1 MAGNRYEQL
10 DSLRGIASSQVFLMH
25 LLSISSVFFAATYW
39 GVPDAG
45 TMYSTSKWAYIL
57 TYTPLAFFKAGNEAV
72 VFFFIL
78 SGFVLSGTLFN
89 RVNYLLFKQYLVK
102 RFFRLWVPFIIVIVL
117 SIILRKLFYTPGI
130 NSHPEISFW
139 FKKMW
144 EHPVSVINFIKFLF
158 LQGGTHNVDTTLWS
172 LIIEIKISI
181 LLPLFIL
188 LMDRLNNGYKNAV
201 FLIVVILVSHF
212 SFSLLSD
219 NPKIIYDAKVLH
231 YVSPF
236 ILGAYLNKYLK
247 FWVNKI
253 NNYSNLS
260 ACVLFFIMVILYCID
275 GLKHFIEPVPA
286 LYYIVDSISYEV
298 QMFASLAFIIL
309 SFHSVFQRRLLHSIW
324 LRLGQISYSL
334 YLIHPLLLLSVT
346 YLLLQKWQLFEIW
359 VLLIPL
365 TLGLSYVFYRYV
377 ETPINDY
384 GRELA
389 KKLKGKKAEVDNKKK
404 TEEQV
409 KIKAI

>member
-1 MAGNRYEQL
+1 
-10 DSLRGIASSQVFLMH
+10 
-25 LLSISSVFFAATYW
+25 
-39 GVPDAG
+39 
-45 TMYSTSKWAYIL
+45 
-57 TYTPLAFFKAGNEAV
+57 
-72 VFFFIL
+72 
-78 SGFVLSGTLFN
+78 
-89 RVNYLLFKQYLVK
+89 
-102 RFFRLWVPFIIVIVL
+102 
-117 SIILRKLFYTPGI
+117 
-130 NSHPEISFW
+130 
-139 FKKMW
+139 
-144 EHPVSVINFIKFLF
+144 
-158 LQGGTHNVDTTLWS
+158 
-172 LIIEIKISI
+172 
-181 LLPLFIL
+181 
-188 LMDRLNNGYKNAV
+188 
-201 FLIVVILVSHF
+201 
-212 SFSLLSD
+212 
-219 NPKIIYDAKVLH
+219 
-231 YVSPF
+231 VSPF

-309 SFHSVFQRRLLHSIW
+309 SFHSLFQRRLLHSIW